1 MNLQDYATTMAHY
14 NRWMNEKV
22 YAAAATLTDAQ
33 RKHEQGAFFGS
44 IHRTLNHILLGDQ
57 AWMQRLHGETV
68 LMTSPGQELFSDFEA
83 LRAARAE
90 TDARLLAWAQS
101 LDLTSDAAT
110 LTFFSVT
117 YQKQRTLSHSV
128 VALQLFNHQTH
139 HRGQVTTLLSQ
150 LGVDVGVTDL
160 PWMPCLDD

>member
-33 RKHEQGAFFGS
+33 RKQNQGAFFGS

-57 AWMQRLHGETV
+57 VWMQRLHGEKV

-90 TDARLLAWAQS
+90 TDERFVCGL
-101 LDLTSDAAT
+101 
-110 LTFFSVT
+110 
-117 YQKQRTLSHSV
+117 
-128 VALQLFNHQTH
+128 
-139 HRGQVTTLLSQ
+139 
-150 LGVDVGVTDL
+150 
-160 PWMPCLDD
+160 

>member
-33 RKHEQGAFFGS
+33 RKQNQGAFFGS
-44 IHRTLNHILLGDQ
+44 VHRTLNHILLGDQ
-57 AWMQRLHGETV
+57 AWMQRLHGEKV
-68 LMTSPGQELFSDFEA
+68 LMTLPGQELFSDFEA

-101 LDLTSDAAT
+101 LDPASDTAT

-128 VALQLFNHQTH
+128 VAMQLFNHQTH
-139 HRGQVTTLLSQ
+139 HRGQVTAMLSQ
-150 LGVDVGVTDL
+150 QGVNVGVTDL
-160 PWMPCLDD
+160 PWMPHLDD